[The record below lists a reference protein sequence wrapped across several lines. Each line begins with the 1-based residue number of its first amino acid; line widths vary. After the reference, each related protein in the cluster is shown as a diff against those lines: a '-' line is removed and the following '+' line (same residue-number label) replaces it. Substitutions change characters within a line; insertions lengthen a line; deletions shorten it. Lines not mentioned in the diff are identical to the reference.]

1 MKDKAKIE
9 IALKISVVILKKVK
23 KRKMEKE
30 NLRKR

>member
-23 KRKMEKE
+23 KGKWK
-30 NLRKR
+30 KKT